1 MRFLLDESAELR
13 IAAFLKQA
21 GHDVTSIAED
31 HPRSIQDH
39 EVLAIANA
47 EQRIL
52 ITNDRDFGELVF
64 RQQLPHAGV
73 IYFRLPLDTG
83 AEEKINW
90 LARVLRDYAAGL
102 DQFIVIRPSGIRIR
116 STKP

>member
-31 HPRSIQDH
+31 HPRSLPDEQ
-39 EVLAIANA
+39 VLAIANA
-47 EQRIL
+47 EQRLL
-52 ITNDRDFGELVF
+52 ITNDRDFGELIF

-73 IYFRLPLDTG
+73 IYFRLPLDTT
-83 AEEKINW
+83 ATEKINW
-90 LARVLRDYAAGL
+90 LTRVLRDYADRL
-102 DQFIVIRPSGIRIR
+102 DHFIVIGPGGVRIR
-116 STKP
+116 RTR